1 MFKKILFFTIII
13 FCHISNLHAIN
24 LIRDAQTEAYLEKIS
39 SPIFKAA
46 NLDKQIKLYIVND
59 ENINAF
65 VAGGKNIFLNTG
77 TIIKANSP
85 LSLIGIIAHETGHIT
100 GSHLARMSIDLKKIN
115 AQMAL
120 GYIIGMATLASGQ
133 VDAGQAVILGSSQ
146 IAERQY
152 YKHSIK
158 HEEAAD
164 EAALKLLDQ
173 GQFSAKGLLNFFEQ
187 LKTTEK
193 LNTEQL
199 NPYTRTHPLTLD
211 RINRIAKHLE
221 TSPYSKK
228 PSTVADLA
236 EFNLIKTKL
245 KAFLED
251 PLTIIKEADITT
263 ENGKLAII
271 IAKHRLGR
279 SLEALELFS
288 YLAAKNNPYMQELKG
303 QIEYESGI
311 ATAAVKTLLA
321 VEEQLPESA
330 LIKIELAAAIIS
342 AQKQDLYNY
351 AIAKLN
357 QALIIEKENVSG
369 WRNISRL
376 YNLTAQTGLSLLALA
391 EAEFFAANYLLAI
404 KYATNAKKILTKSNN
419 SASILRAED
428 IIKFSKEQEDV

>member
-13 FCHISNLHAIN
+13 FCHIGNSHAVN
-24 LIRDAQTEAYLEKIS
+24 LIRDAQTEEYLAKIS

-46 NLDKQIKLYIVND
+46 HLDKQIKIYIVND

-77 TIIKANSP
+77 TITKAESP

-152 YKHSIK
+152 YKHSLK

-164 EAALKLLDQ
+164 EAALKLLNQ
-173 GQFSAKGLLNFFEQ
+173 CQLSSKGLLNFFEQ
-187 LKTTEK
+187 LKANEK
-193 LNTEQL
+193 LYTDQI

-211 RINRIAKHLE
+211 RINRIAKDLE
-221 TSPYSKK
+221 KSPYAKK
-228 PSTVADLA
+228 QSTEKDLV
-236 EFNLIKTKL
+236 EFTLIKTKL

-251 PLTIIKEADITT
+251 PTTIIKNADRTT

-271 IAKHRLGR
+271 IAKHRLGK
-279 SLEALELFS
+279 SEESLELFS
-288 YLAAKNNPYMQELKG
+288 KLNTKNNPFMQELKG
-303 QIEYESGI
+303 QIEYESGM
-311 ATAAVKTLLA
+311 ADAAVKTLLA

-342 AQKQDLYNY
+342 AKKKNLYNY

-357 QALIIEKENVSG
+357 QALVIEKENVYG

-376 YNLTAQTGLSLLALA
+376 YNLTEQKGLSLLSLA
-391 EAEFFAANYLLAI
+391 EAEFFSANYLLAI
-404 KYATNAKKILTKSNN
+404 KYDTNSKKILATENN
-419 SASILRAED
+419 PASMLRAED
-428 IIKFSKEQEDV
+428 IIKFSKEQKDA